1 MFLDER
7 SAGLLKLLQHSSIP
21 SMNEMEQQT
30 GLTRRQIQ
38 YSLGKVNDWLESNG
52 YAPVHYKRDLGYF
65 LSDQIADA
73 SITVKLTKRSY
84 IFSEKDREQVIYLM
98 ILLSQ
103 EALSVFHF
111 QSATGVSRNTVLN
124 DLQRLKEQAEG
135 AEPWPAHSPTD

>member
-52 YAPVHYKRDLGYF
+52 YAPVQYKRDLGYF

-84 IFSEKDREQVIYLM
+84 IFFRKGPGASH
-98 ILLSQ
+98 LLDDS
-103 EALSVFHF
+103 
-111 QSATGVSRNTVLN
+111 
-124 DLQRLKEQAEG
+124 
-135 AEPWPAHSPTD
+135 AEPRSIVRISFPIRHGSFTEYRIE